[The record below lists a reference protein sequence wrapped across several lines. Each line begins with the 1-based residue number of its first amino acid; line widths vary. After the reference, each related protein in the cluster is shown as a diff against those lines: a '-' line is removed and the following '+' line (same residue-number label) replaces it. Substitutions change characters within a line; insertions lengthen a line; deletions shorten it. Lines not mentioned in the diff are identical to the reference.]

1 MQSKNSRLQITHQ
14 ENLQILKLYKTSWIY
29 VPWQVEWLLNSSLSQ
44 LLDIVSYR
52 NLSWTPASWVLFFPI
67 ILLINSLWF
76 KYDSTSTA
84 SKFIPLDFFNCQT
97 VISSCLFWYSTNL
110 FFSLFLFSTWWHHQ
124 IYISSLEFLADL
136 HTLTSI
142 ISLLDNCTWIF
153 SQYVYVQRR
162 ILDSHLPPN
171 LPLL

>member
-1 MQSKNSRLQITHQ
+1 MTINYIWLEVQSKNSRLQITHQ

-97 VISSCLFWYSTNL
+97 VISSCLFWYSPNL
-110 FFSLFLFSTWWHHQ
+110 FFLFPNSFPLGDLTLS
-124 IYISSLEFLADL
+124 SSL
-136 HTLTSI
+136 
-142 ISLLDNCTWIF
+142 
-153 SQYVYVQRR
+153 
-162 ILDSHLPPN
+162 
-171 LPLL
+171 